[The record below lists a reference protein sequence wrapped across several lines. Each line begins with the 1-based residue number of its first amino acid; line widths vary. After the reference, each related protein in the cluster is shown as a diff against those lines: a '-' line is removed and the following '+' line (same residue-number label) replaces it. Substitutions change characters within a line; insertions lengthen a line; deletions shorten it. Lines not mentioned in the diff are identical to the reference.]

1 MAKEKIAEVFK
12 FVAQQ
17 RRSEV
22 NGHVYE
28 IGEETNL
35 EGLSDAE
42 IGHVVGRGYYGILE
56 ADLITDEQW
65 AEIEKELG

>member
-12 FVAQQ
+12 FIAQQ

-22 NGHVYE
+22 NGFVYE

-42 IGHVVGRGYYGILE
+42 IGYVVGRGYYGIQE